1 MGMDANQP
9 TELTP
14 IVVDCLPNGEIEGQ
28 EMAQLGT
35 VTVRYELASI
45 EAARA
50 LVRAKRIVGRLAA
63 DQPWNEEA
71 KEAKRLLRRAVR
83 DLYPMAEQDVV
94 E

>member
-1 MGMDANQP
+1 MPTGETNANQP
-9 TELTP
+9 AELTP

-45 EAARA
+45 RAARA
-50 LVRAKRIVGRLAA
+50 LVRAKRIVGRLAS
-63 DQPWNEEA
+63 DQPWNEDA
-71 KEAKRLLRRAVR
+71 KEAKRLLRRAIRGLV
-83 DLYPMAEQDVV
+83 PKAEK